1 MVGCVMVMLG
11 AVEKWAAAALPVT
24 SAGHSEQT
32 LEFQVQAVIKLDIW
46 VVTVQVQTDHLQ
58 EPLHLLEK

>member
-1 MVGCVMVMLG
+1 MELHGV
-11 AVEKWAAAALPVT
+11 VEKWAAVAQPAI